1 MGKEAEGGA
10 TVGIGMAVGGDVVWS
25 GGREVT
31 EEEQTGNVV
40 ELKKIILLVPPSDY
54 KNTQNNPPLKSL
66 FLPIELGLIYTV
78 LDKTSY

>member
-1 MGKEAEGGA
+1 MGKEAEGEA
-10 TVGIGMAVGGDVVWS
+10 SVGMAVGGDVVCS

>member
-10 TVGIGMAVGGDVVWS
+10 SVGMAVGGDVVCS

-54 KNTQNNPPLKSL
+54 KNTQNNPPLKRIQKL
-66 FLPIELGLIYTV
+66 FVP
-78 LDKTSY
+78 SY

>member
-10 TVGIGMAVGGDVVWS
+10 SVGMAVGGDVVCS